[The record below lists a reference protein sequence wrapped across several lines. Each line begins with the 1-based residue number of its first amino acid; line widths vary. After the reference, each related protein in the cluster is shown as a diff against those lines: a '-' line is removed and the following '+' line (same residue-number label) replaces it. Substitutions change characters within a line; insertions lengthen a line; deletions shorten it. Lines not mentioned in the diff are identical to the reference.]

1 MCHTR
6 LVALVFV
13 AGSFTALGTQAAPL
27 QGSTGIFPGL
37 KPVSEHRLAKLRGGF
52 RGHDFGFNLQ
62 FKMDFHKETFFNG
75 SSTPHSPDITTSDNT
90 VKVIQ
95 NGPNNTID
103 LTTLSIPKH
112 SVTTVIQNSMNNQ
125 TIRTVN
131 TLNISVASR
140 TLAHEI
146 SIHQALQRALD
157 YRH

>member
-1 MCHTR
+1 MRHTR
-6 LVALVFV
+6 LAALVFV
-13 AGSFTALGTQAAPL
+13 AGSFTAAASQAAPL
-27 QGSTGIFPGL
+27 PGQTGIFPSL
-37 KPVSEHRLAKLRGGF
+37 TPVSEHQLAKLRGGF

-62 FKMDFHKETFFNG
+62 FKMDFHKATFFNG
-75 SSTPHSPDITTSDNT
+75 SSTPQAPDISTSHHT

-95 NGPNNTID
+95 NGPNNTVD

-112 SVTTVIQNSMNNQ
+112 SVTTIVQNSLDNQ
-125 TIRTVN
+125 TIKTVN

-146 SIHQALQRALD
+146 SIHQALHQALD

>member
-1 MCHTR
+1 MRHIR
-6 LVALVFV
+6 LAAIVFV
-13 AGSFTALGTQAAPL
+13 AGSFTAIGAQASPL
-27 QGSTGIFPGL
+27 QRHTEIFPGL
-37 KPVSEHRLAKLRGGF
+37 KPVSAHQLAKLRGGF

-75 SSTPHSPDITTSDNT
+75 SSTPHAPDITATSDT

-103 LTTLSIPKH
+103 LTTLSLPKH
-112 SVTTVIQNSMNNQ
+112 SVTTVIQNTLNNQ
-125 TIRTVN
+125 TIKTVN

-146 SIHQALQRALD
+146 SIHQALHSALD